1 VGDRERYL
9 AAGFDDYLAKPLH
22 LDQLQEVIVRW
33 THRPH
38 GTAELSGAQPVMD
51 PVRLTALMDGLSAAE
66 FAALAER
73 LPKEI
78 DAQIDRA
85 RHAIRANDAD
95 GVRIAFR
102 ALHES
107 AAELGLR
114 ELAELA
120 GHVSRETSDVDRV
133 VGQSAA
139 IQEAVIRAKSAIGEW
154 LAASRDQQE

>member
-1 VGDRERYL
+1 MEGL
-9 AAGFDDYLAKPLH
+9 S
-22 LDQLQEVIVRW
+22 
-33 THRPH
+33 
-38 GTAELSGAQPVMD
+38 TAEL
-51 PVRLTALMDGLSAAE
+51 
-66 FAALAER
+66 AALAER

-95 GVRIAFR
+95 GVRIALR
-102 ALHES
+102 ALRES

-120 GHVSRETSDVDRV
+120 GHVARETADVDRV

-139 IQEAVIRAKSAIGEW
+139 IQEAVIRAKSAVGEW